1 VTIQGSRRTA
11 AAIAG
16 AGVFWVIV
24 LGLSALLLRQPTLL
38 LFVAL
43 LALIFPLP
51 VVLLLR
57 PITLRFDGA
66 DLIYR
71 FGGRETRVGGKDV
84 AKCAQVGQAWVF
96 SGADGAQ
103 LLTLPATR
111 FSQSDVAAFCK
122 QAGLNLQA
130 PTVQLPVDRLRG
142 SINSAKW
149 TRVFG
154 LILGVILVAAA
165 GLALWSSRAAQDN
178 LRSYKAAPAC
188 TTVLDDTSICRLQTQ
203 GRVTSTQESTSTRT
217 LLVTLTETGANY
229 FATINKSEA
238 PLTGEVVNVEV
249 WRANVTR
256 LNEQDTVDNP
266 EVNPNL
272 NLNGVVAVIGLFAA
286 IGFGVAVVGHVQVIR
301 GREALRTA
309 AAAESGSAGPVQ
321 AVHPEA
327 SVAAIGLPHCGIA
340 HHPEEELFVHW
351 DPKAERTG
359 TIIAFV
365 IAVIVLAIL
374 GALMYYVSVP
384 IFGGIAAIGLAWF
397 GLNLFGEWRER
408 RAGGVFAD
416 DLHVGK
422 LTTSNGR
429 WVRKVYD
436 RSSVLECN
444 IAVGPTLT
452 VVGVDGSTLF
462 WTGAITAADMD
473 RFVAFIG
480 CKVNRETPPAQPDPI
495 AAAPIRTRL
504 GVLPL
509 RVRRAA
515 GLMQAAGGLM
525 VGLSLINIPRMAGL
539 SGQLRVQGL
548 ELLASFAIYG
558 LVMVALGLALA
569 QGMAHS
575 REAAVVGGGVAA
587 IFLPVASFVIYA
599 NPVVSAVFA
608 ALTVTAYGLVFYWL
622 QEPEK
627 S

>member
-1 VTIQGSRRTA
+1 VTIRGSRGTA

-57 PITLRFDGA
+57 PVTLTFDGA

-71 FGGRETRVGGKDV
+71 FGRRETRVGGKDV

-122 QAGLNLQA
+122 QAGLDLQA

-142 SINSAKW
+142 SVTSAKW
-149 TRVFG
+149 TRAVG
-154 LILGVILVAAA
+154 LILAAILLGAA
-165 GLALWSSRAAQDN
+165 GWALWASNGAQDTLNSYRAAP
-178 LRSYKAAPAC
+178 LCAAGVHD
-188 TTVLDDTSICRLQTQ
+188 TTSCRLQAQ
-203 GRVTSTQESTSTRT
+203 ARVTSTKDYTSSTT
-217 LLVTLTETGANY
+217 LHVTLTEFGGDYITS
-229 FATINKSEA
+229 INKPEEVK
-238 PLTGEVVNVEV
+238 TGDLVNVDV
-249 WRANVTR
+249 WRGNVTR
-256 LNEQDTVDNP
+256 LNERATADNP
-266 EVNPNL
+266 EVSPNL
-272 NLNGVVAVIGLFAA
+272 NLNGVVAVIGIFVAVA
-286 IGFGVAVVGHVQVIR
+286 MGMAVVGQVQVIR

-309 AAAESGSAGPVQ
+309 AAAESGSVGPVQ
-321 AVHPEA
+321 AVRPDA
-327 SVAAIGLPHCGIA
+327 TSTSAGLPPCGIA
-340 HHPEEELFVHW
+340 HHPKEVFFAHW
-351 DPKAERTG
+351 DPKVERTG
-359 TIIAFV
+359 AIILFV
-365 IAVIVLAIL
+365 ITVIALAVL

-384 IFGGIAAIGLAWF
+384 IFGGIAVLGLAWL

-444 IAVGPTLT
+444 IKVGPTLT

-462 WTGAITAADMD
+462 WTGALSAADVD
-473 RFVAFIG
+473 RFVAFVG
-480 CKVNRETPPAQPDPI
+480 CKVTREAAPAQPDPI
-495 AAAPIRTRL
+495 ASAPIRTPL

-515 GLMQAAGGLM
+515 GLMQAVGGLM
-525 VGLSLINIPRMAGL
+525 VGLSLINIPRFVGL
-539 SGQLRVQGL
+539 PADRRLQGL
-548 ELLASFAIYG
+548 ELLTSFALYG
-558 LVMVALGLALA
+558 AAMVWFGLQLARGRPRSRDAAL
-569 QGMAHS
+569 
-575 REAAVVGGGVAA
+575 VGGA
-587 IFLPVASFVIYA
+587 IATVLLPVVSFVIYT
-599 NPVVSAVFA
+599 NPALSAVLA
-608 ALTVTAYGLVFYWL
+608 ALVLPVYGLVFYWL
-622 QEPEK
+622 REPEK

>member
-57 PITLRFDGA
+57 RVTLTFDGA

-84 AKCAQVGQAWVF
+84 AKCAQVGQAWIF

-130 PTVQLPVDRLRG
+130 PTVQLPVDRLR
-142 SINSAKW
+142 SSVTSAKW
-149 TRVFG
+149 TRAMG
-154 LILGVILVAAA
+154 LILALILLGAA
-165 GLALWSSRAAQDN
+165 GWALWASHGAQDT
-178 LRSYKAAPAC
+178 LASYGAAPVCAAGVHD
-188 TTVLDDTSICRLQTQ
+188 TTSCRLQAQ
-203 GRVTSTQESTSTRT
+203 ARVTSTKDYPSSTTVH
-217 LLVTLTETGANY
+217 VTLTEYGGDYIAS
-229 FATINKSEA
+229 INKPDEPKA
-238 PLTGEVVNVEV
+238 GDLVNVEV
-249 WRANVTR
+249 WRGNVTR
-256 LNEQDTVDNP
+256 LNEKATAGNP
-266 EVNPNL
+266 ELSPNL
-272 NLNGVVAVIGLFAA
+272 NLNGVVAVIGLFAT

-309 AAAESGSAGPVQ
+309 AAAVSGSAGPVQ

-327 SVAAIGLPHCGIA
+327 PVAAIGLPPCGIA
-340 HHPEEELFVHW
+340 HHPKEELFVHW

-359 TIIAFV
+359 TIVAFV

-504 GVLPL
+504 GVLPV

-539 SGQLRVQGL
+539 SGQLRAQGL

-558 LVMVALGLALA
+558 VVTVALGLALA
-569 QGMAHS
+569 RGVAHS
-575 REAAVVGGGVAA
+575 REAALVGSGVAA

-622 QEPEK
+622 REPEK